1 MGIDTQGS
9 AIGKCNVLTVL
20 EVGDSVFGMPARISA
35 TVYPGGSGIVDIER
49 EVSLAVAR
57 TPEGQVAFGPL
68 VENVH
73 RDGILR
79 TSVYPANVPDGTEE
93 KAREM
98 ARNVAEHWG
107 LEGLMTLEFFQ
118 LPGGEL
124 LVNEVAPRVHN
135 SGHLTQDGGGISQFE
150 AQVRARSG
158 LALKHGIICPNAPG
172 TVDSDYRGE
181 VGVIL
186 ANIGSEPFVIRRG
199 ERIAQLVIARHERA
213 EWVEVEAL
221 DQTAR
226 GSSGFGSTGR

>member
-1 MGIDTQGS
+1 MTAVQLERLPHGEGLPLPAYETDGS
-9 AIGKCNVLTVL
+9 AGMDLRAAVADDQPLVL
-20 EVGDSVFGMPARISA
+20 E
-35 TVYPGGSGIVDIER
+35 PGGRVLVPTGFRIALQSG
-49 EVSLAVAR
+49 
-57 TPEGQVAFGPL
+57 
-68 VENVH
+68 
-73 RDGILR
+73 
-79 TSVYPANVPDGTEE
+79 
-93 KAREM
+93 
-98 ARNVAEHWG
+98 
-107 LEGLMTLEFFQ
+107 
-118 LPGGEL
+118 
-124 LVNEVAPRVHN
+124 
-135 SGHLTQDGGGISQFE
+135 FE

-199 ERIAQLVIARHERA
+199 ERIAQLVIARHECA